1 MKETVLPEQQR
12 KGLAEA
18 LHQARLFITL
28 LLGGLLG
35 VFALQNMAKVELTF
49 VFWTFESRR
58 IIVIAVSLIVGLVI
72 GWFYGHSARRMARR
86 DEQP

>member
-1 MKETVLPEQQR
+1 MSQQHR
-12 KGLAEA
+12 KGLAEV

-35 VFALQNMAKVELTF
+35 VFALQNMATVELTF

-58 IIVIAVSLIVGLVI
+58 IIVIAVSLIVGLII
-72 GWFYGHSARRMARR
+72 GWFYGYSARRSARH
-86 DEQP
+86 DEQS